1 MIIFPSPS
9 LIGTGWDSTGR
20 AKNSAVQLNI
30 WCEAPELITS
40 MVERCDSGD
49 SADDNK
55 VTDLRRVCALGFASQ
70 SDCAVVVSG
79 GRGDSSCQE
88 VAIFACAM
96 RTSCHGSSL
105 DDDKI
110 ASNQAESIL
119 HPATRSLQNVGY
131 SADKFVDGLTL

>member
-1 MIIFPSPS
+1 MRFGVGSRAGPPCVDMIIFPSPS
-9 LIGTGWDSTGR
+9 LIGRGWYSTER

-96 RTSCHGSSL
+96 RTSFC
-105 DDDKI
+105 
-110 ASNQAESIL
+110 
-119 HPATRSLQNVGY
+119 
-131 SADKFVDGLTL
+131 LTHAR